1 MDTEA
6 AAFLATGV
14 LGRAGHD
21 SASVPFMRSAAAED
35 ATEAPSASAAI
46 DLGEHLAEVDL
57 PPRVRALFDAI
68 GDPTR
73 EYLFNHWTL
82 LSLDFI
88 RKRVRTLRDAHG
100 QEDVV
105 DFAMS
110 YAGMGHVV
118 VCAYSPSTQ
127 QIFYRVD
134 GGANGYEQDH
144 SHRLLVA
151 YTPKNPSTFF
161 DEDHWFQTVTS
172 QMKQTAYEPLN
183 LPLTHLDRTN

>member
-1 MDTEA
+1 MDAEA
-6 AAFLATGV
+6 AAFLAAGV

-21 SASVPFMRSAAAED
+21 SPSVPFMRSAAAED
-35 ATEAPSASAAI
+35 VTEAPSASAAI
-46 DLGEHLAEVDL
+46 DLDGHLSEVEL

-88 RKRVRTLRDAHG
+88 RKRVRTLRDARG
-100 QEDVV
+100 QADVV
-105 DFAMS
+105 DFAIT
-110 YAGMGHVV
+110 YAGMGHAV
-118 VCAYSPSTQ
+118 VCAYAPSTQ
-127 QIFYRVD
+127 KIFYRVD

-144 SHRLLVA
+144 KHRLLVA
-151 YTPKNPSTFF
+151 YTPKDASTFF
-161 DEDHWFQTVTS
+161 NEEHWFQTVTS
-172 QMKQTAYEPLN
+172 QMKQTAYEPFN